1 MEYWCSAYET
11 AKLAAE
17 VEIAGAELYTRLAP
31 VTGNI
36 ATSNMCLFFAKQ
48 EQLHQAHFLTI
59 SEAHRSSDTE
69 HCHSVDISAML
80 KASMH
85 SLTHLLD
92 DAMSIKLLP
101 TTVSECLT
109 LVARIET
116 TSIEVYTKMKEQ
128 FASEFSTVLGKVID
142 EEREHLRMVQDV
154 RHRLGI

>member
-1 MEYWCSAYET
+1 MEYLCSAYET

-48 EQLHQAHFLTI
+48 EQIHHARFLAI
-59 SEAHRSSDTE
+59 SEAHRLSDTE
-69 HCHSVDISAML
+69 HGHSVDVCAML

-85 SLTHLLD
+85 RITQLLD
-92 DAMSIKLLP
+92 DSMSIKLLP

-128 FASEFSTVLGKVID
+128 FASEFSDVLGEVID
-142 EEREHLRMVQDV
+142 EEREHLHMVQDV
-154 RHRLGI
+154 RHRLGL